1 MSFWNLSDNTKPEG
15 NTFDMGGGGIIP
27 ANTSVLAAC
36 DEAKL
41 DNYEGEDFINL
52 RWTVLAPAEYANRK
66 VFQKIRV
73 FDTSP
78 QKADKAKR
86 MLTAIDAN
94 AGGKLMASGA
104 EPTDAMLTKCL
115 VNKPMVLKLQV
126 WGINEKS
133 GNWVA
138 AVAPR
143 AAGQVAPPRAAA
155 PKKLVADDD
164 DIPF

>member
-1 MSFWNLSDNTKPEG
+1 MSFWNLSDNTTPSG
-15 NTFDMGGGGIIP
+15 NSFDMGGGGIIP
-27 ANTSVLAAC
+27 ADTSVLAAC

-41 DNYEGEDFINL
+41 DEYEGEEFISL

-73 FDTSP
+73 FDKSDK
-78 QKADKAKR
+78 KADKAKR

-94 AGGKLMASGA
+94 AGGKLMASGLL
-104 EPTDAMLTKCL
+104 PDDAMLTKCL

-126 WGINEKS
+126 WEINGKS

-143 AAGQVAPPRAAA
+143 ASGQAA
-155 PKKLVADDD
+155 PAAVVPPAQDYSSDV
-164 DIPF
+164 PF